1 MSLESARRVLRIE
14 AEAVGALAGRL
25 DQSFVR
31 ALDILQACRGRVVLT
46 GMGKSGFIARKIAA
60 TLASTGSPAL
70 FLHPAEGVHG
80 DLGMLLRSDV
90 VVAVSNSGETEEIIQ
105 LLPAFKRLG
114 VSLISLVGNPQ
125 STLARQSDVV
135 LDVGVAEEA
144 CPMNLAPTA
153 STTAALAMGD
163 ALAVALLERRG
174 IGPEDFSLIHPGGT
188 LGKKLLL
195 KVEDLMHR
203 GDEVPRVSQDVT
215 MREAIP
221 VISGKRLGM
230 TAVTD
235 ADGRLA
241 GIITDG
247 DLRRALQRWPDLLEH
262 PVHAVMT
269 RQPKRIG
276 RGELAAK
283 AVQVMERHAI
293 TSLLIVDDAERVE
306 GVIHLHDL
314 LRAGVV

>member
-1 MSLESARRVLRIE
+1 
-14 AEAVGALAGRL
+14 
-25 DQSFVR
+25 
-31 ALDILQACRGRVVLT
+31 
-46 GMGKSGFIARKIAA
+46 
-60 TLASTGSPAL
+60 
-70 FLHPAEGVHG
+70 
-80 DLGMLLRSDV
+80 
-90 VVAVSNSGETEEIIQ
+90 
-105 LLPAFKRLG
+105 
-114 VSLISLVGNPQ
+114 
-125 STLARQSDVV
+125 
-135 LDVGVAEEA
+135 
-144 CPMNLAPTA
+144 
-153 STTAALAMGD
+153 
-163 ALAVALLERRG
+163 
-174 IGPEDFSLIHPGGT
+174 
-188 LGKKLLL
+188 
-195 KVEDLMHR
+195 VEDLMHR

-221 VISGKRLGM
+221 VITGKRLGM

-235 ADGRLA
+235 ADGRLT

-269 RQPKRIG
+269 RQPKCIG
-276 RGELAAK
+276 KGELAAK